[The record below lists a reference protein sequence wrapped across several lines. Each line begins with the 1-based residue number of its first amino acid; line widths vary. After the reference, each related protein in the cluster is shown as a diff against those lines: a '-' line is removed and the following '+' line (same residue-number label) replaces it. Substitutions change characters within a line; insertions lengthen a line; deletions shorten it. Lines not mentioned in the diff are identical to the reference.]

1 MAVIQISRIQ
11 HRRGLE
17 QDFPQLAS
25 AELGWSIDTRRL
37 FIGNG
42 TLTEGAPTEG
52 VTEILTE
59 YTDILTLLRTYT
71 FRGEAGGTV
80 VQTGPSALSPIVR
93 TIQEK
98 LDDFVSVRDFG
109 AVGDGTT
116 DDTEAINR
124 ALTNLWPTANF
135 ADAYKQHRT
144 LYFPAGVYLIQG
156 DFIRIPPFVKLV
168 GDGYYSTRIKQIDNA
183 QDCVARLV
191 DGFYQYGSSF
201 GTPDAITGSV
211 PAYSNYHIA
220 DLVFERIHD
229 NDAVIIDGGSNIV
242 FERCSFIANPT
253 GVTVNDVP
261 TTNIASNLVRTIGRS
276 YNDIYPIKNLVF
288 NACNFVGAGA
298 AFKIE
303 SQTFGVTVMGS
314 YFDQL
319 FQGIVIGEDSGSRD
333 SPATT
338 LYPYAISITDNYFDG
353 IAAQAVRGYADSTQL
368 MSTGNLF
375 ENVGYGGYDYDEGQ
389 PALTPVLE
397 FESSDNI
404 SSGDQFK
411 RLASDRFTKPVV
423 EDNGFSCYYLEA
435 GEGFQL
441 GRLVQQPGT
450 SATLTNNITSLTPI
464 TNQFS
469 SNINIV
475 SPATVHYTID
485 RNNVNRTG
493 RMIINFEATTGL
505 VIYEDEYSEYSDLG
519 VTLTANTFAAG
530 QPIILYYTTTNTG
543 INANLI
549 YDIRYHTANNAPF

>member
-25 AELGWSIDTRRL
+25 AELGWSVDTRRL

-42 TLTEGAPTEG
+42 TLPEGAPTEG

-59 YTDILTLLRTYT
+59 YTDILTLSRTYT
-71 FRGEAGGTV
+71 YRGEAGGTT

-98 LDDFVSVRDFG
+98 LDDVVSVRDFG
-109 AVGDGTT
+109 AVGDGAT
-116 DDTEAINR
+116 DDTDAINR

-144 LYFPAGVYLIQG
+144 LYFPAGVYIVQG

-168 GDGYYSTRIKQIDNA
+168 GDGYYSTRIRQIDNSQA
-183 QDCVARLV
+183 CVARLV
-191 DGFYQYGSSF
+191 DGFYQFGANY
-201 GTPDAITGSV
+201 GTPNPSTSAI
-211 PAYSNYHIA
+211 PAATNYYIS
-220 DLVFERIHD
+220 DLVFERVHD
-229 NDAVIIDGGSNIV
+229 NTAIIIDGGANIV
-242 FERCSFIANPT
+242 FERCSFIGNPI
-253 GVTVNDVP
+253 GVAVNDVP
-261 TTNIASNLVRTIGRS
+261 TGDTGSNLIETTGRS
-276 YNDIYPIKNLVF
+276 YTDAYPIKNLTF
-288 NACNFVGAGA
+288 NSCNFTGAGSGL
-298 AFKIE
+298 KIE
-303 SQTFGVTVMGS
+303 SQTFGVTVMQS

-319 FQGIVIGEDSGSRD
+319 YQGIVIGEDSGSRD
-333 SPATT
+333 SPSTT

-353 IAAQAVRGYADSTQL
+353 IAAQAVRGYPDSTQL

-389 PALTPVLE
+389 PPLTVVLE
-397 FESSDNI
+397 FESDDNI

-411 RLASDRFTKPVV
+411 RSANDRFVKSIIQ
-423 EDNGFSCYYLEA
+423 DNGFSCYYLEA

-450 SATLTNNITSLTPI
+450 RATLTDNTSTLTPI

-469 SNINIV
+469 SNVDIFT
-475 SPATVHYTID
+475 PATVSYTID
-485 RNNVNRTG
+485 RNGINRIG
-493 RMIINFEATTGL
+493 SMRINFQSGAT
-505 VIYEDEYSEYSDLG
+505 VIYDDEYSEFSDIG
-519 VTLTANTFAAG
+519 VALSANIFSPTS
-530 QPIILYYTTTNTG
+530 QIILYYTTTSTG
-543 INANLI
+543 IDANLI

>member
-11 HRRGLE
+11 HRRGLA

-71 FRGEAGGTV
+71 YRGEAGGTV
-80 VQTGPSALSPIVR
+80 VQTGASALSPVVR

-98 LDDFVSVRDFG
+98 LDDVVSVRDFG

-116 DDTEAINR
+116 DDTDAINR

-168 GDGYYSTRIKQIDNA
+168 GDGYYSTRIKQIDNSQA
-183 QDCVARLV
+183 CVARLV
-191 DGFYQYGSSF
+191 DGYYQYGSNY
-201 GTPDAITGSV
+201 GTPDPVSSTI
-211 PAYSNYHIA
+211 PATTNYYIS

-229 NDAVIIDGGSNIV
+229 NTAIIIDGGANVV
-242 FERCSFIANPT
+242 FERCSFI
-253 GVTVNDVP
+253 GVP
-261 TTNIASNLVRTIGRS
+261 TNIVANGVPSVDSGSSLVTTIGRS
-276 YNDIYPIKNLVF
+276 YTDAYPIKNLVF
-288 NACNFVGAGA
+288 NSCNFVGSSAGL
-298 AFKIE
+298 KIE
-303 SQTFGVTVMGS
+303 SQTFGVTVMQS
-314 YFDQL
+314 YFDKL
-319 FQGIVIGEDSGSRD
+319 FRGIIIGEDSGSRD
-333 SPATT
+333 SPATL
-338 LYPYAISITDNYFDG
+338 LYPYAVSITDNYFDG
-353 IAAQAVRGYADSTQL
+353 IAAQAVRGYADSAQL

-375 ENVGYGGYDYDEGQ
+375 ENVGYGGYDYDESQ
-389 PALTPVLE
+389 PPLTTVLE

-404 SSGDQFK
+404 SSGDQFLRSAND
-411 RLASDRFTKPVV
+411 RLVFPLI
-423 EDNGFSCYYLEA
+423 EDNGNSCYYLEA

-450 SATLTNNITSLTPI
+450 SATLTDNTTSLTPV

-469 SNINIV
+469 ANVDILG
-475 SPATVHYTID
+475 PATVSYTIE
-485 RNNVNRTG
+485 RNGVNRTG
-493 RMIINFEATTGL
+493 AMRINFQSG
-505 VIYEDEYSEYSDLG
+505 VSVVYDDEYSEFSDIG
-519 VTLTANTFAAG
+519 VSLSANIFSPAS
-530 QPIILYYTTTNTG
+530 PIILYYTTTSTG
-543 INANLI
+543 IDANLI

>member
-25 AELGWSIDTRRL
+25 AELGWSVDTRRL

-42 TLTEGAPTEG
+42 TLPEGAPTEG

-71 FRGEAGGTV
+71 YRGEAGGTT

-109 AVGDGTT
+109 AVGDGAT
-116 DDTEAINR
+116 DDTDAINR

-144 LYFPAGVYLIQG
+144 LYFPAGVYIVQG

-168 GDGYYSTRIKQIDNA
+168 GDGYYSTRIRQIDNSQA
-183 QDCVARLV
+183 CVARLV
-191 DGFYQYGSSF
+191 DGFYQFGANY
-201 GTPDAITGSV
+201 GTPNASTSAV
-211 PAYSNYHIA
+211 PATTNYYIS

-229 NDAVIIDGGSNIV
+229 NTVVIIDGGNNIV
-242 FERCSFIANPT
+242 FERCSFIGNPI
-253 GVTVNDVP
+253 GVAVNDVP
-261 TTNIASNLVRTIGRS
+261 TSDTGSNLIETTGRS
-276 YNDIYPIKNLVF
+276 YTDAYPIKNLAF
-288 NACNFVGAGA
+288 NSCNFTGAGSGL
-298 AFKIE
+298 KIE
-303 SQTFGVTVMGS
+303 SQTFGVTVMQS

-319 FQGIVIGEDSGSRD
+319 YQGIVIGEDSGSRD
-333 SPATT
+333 SPSTT

-353 IAAQAVRGYADSTQL
+353 IAAQAVRGYPDSTQL

-375 ENVGYGGYDYDEGQ
+375 ENVGYGGYNYDEGQ
-389 PALTPVLE
+389 PPLTAVLE
-397 FESSDNI
+397 FESNDNI

-411 RLASDRFTKPVV
+411 RSDNDRLIESLI

-450 SATLTNNITSLTPI
+450 RATLTDNTSTLTPI

-469 SNINIV
+469 SNVNIFT
-475 SPATVHYTID
+475 PATVSYTID
-485 RNNVNRTG
+485 RNGVNRTG
-493 RMIINFEATTGL
+493 SMRINFQSGVN
-505 VIYEDEYSEYSDLG
+505 VIYDDEYSEFNDIG
-519 VTLTANTFAAG
+519 VVLSANIFSPIS
-530 QPIILYYTTTNTG
+530 PIILYYTTTNTG
-543 INANLI
+543 IDADLI
-549 YDIRYHTANNAPF
+549 YDIRYHTANNAPL